1 VEITAITIK
10 ILTVQ
15 LDVTL
20 ATGED
25 ATAND
30 VRLALADPQ
39 EGPDAATVWV
49 QPYAYDPIAE
59 QVQALICGPSV
70 DPVPELGMLTPAR
83 GAMLYGRVVDHP
95 EDDPAPLE
103 LIEVGRG

>member
-1 VEITAITIK
+1 MEITGMTIK

-20 ATGED
+20 AGGQE

-30 VRLALADPQ
+30 VRVAMADPQ
-39 EGPDAATVWV
+39 EGPDDGTVWSE
-49 QPYAYDPIAE
+49 PYAYDPIAE
-59 QVQALICGPSV
+59 QVQVLVCGPYV
-70 DPVPELGMLTPAR
+70 DPVPDKGLHTPPA

>member
-1 VEITAITIK
+1 MEITGSTIK

-20 ATGED
+20 ASGED

-30 VRLALADPQ
+30 VRVALADPQ
-39 EGPDAATVWV
+39 EGPTADTVWA
-49 QPYAYDPIAE
+49 QPYAYDPVAE
-59 QVQALICGPSV
+59 RVQVLIVGPLV
-70 DPVPELGMLTPAR
+70 DPLPDQGLRTPPA